1 MLRLLENSF
10 VSQIFTMLPS
20 PRQNYSPAEGYYSY
34 PPENNFKI
42 HVNTCKNVFVNIS
55 KNQGSKK
62 YWIHVEILKKPYQF
76 SLPKFNTCDH
86 LQISLGSIGIQNLSP
101 CSGVDYTKSISQN

>member
-34 PPENNFKI
+34 PPDTVFLKI
-42 HVNTCKNVFVNIS
+42 CFPQQNGGRKLWNIYKIS
-55 KNQGSKK
+55 SPTN
-62 YWIHVEILKKPYQF
+62 P
-76 SLPKFNTCDH
+76 PKQTCDQKIT
-86 LQISLGSIGIQNLSP
+86 LKFMLTPAEMFLTTSQKIKDQ
-101 CSGVDYTKSISQN
+101 KSIEYMLRF